1 MIKTMSKKI
10 SASVKIDIGV
20 WRRFGSWV
28 SATGQSKSKA
38 IEGALVQATPPE
50 YRDRIEEDRK

>member
-1 MIKTMSKKI
+1 MIKVMSEKI

-38 IEGALVQATPPE
+38 IENALDNATPSE
-50 YRDRIEEDRK
+50 YRDRVEEVGK